1 MFDIDIITLIMAVAG
16 MIAFAIP
23 FYLNNQKVKKEKT
36 RKMKGLSEIIKSN
49 GLSLNL
55 EDQWRN
61 QYFIGFDSNKNK
73 LLYIA
78 NLDKLEPVVI
88 DLDHVKQIK
97 IDEVSRVIGSK
108 GNSRKVID
116 ELRLHLISHTGK
128 VIGDLEFYDAE
139 KFSDLAGESVLIKK
153 WEGSLQVFLKNQVKK
168 ESIAI

>member
-1 MFDIDIITLIMAVAG
+1 M
-16 MIAFAIP
+16 
-23 FYLNNQKVKKEKT
+23 
-36 RKMKGLSEIIKSN
+36 
-49 GLSLNL
+49 
-55 EDQWRN
+55 
-61 QYFIGFDSNKNK
+61 
-73 LLYIA
+73 
-78 NLDKLEPVVI
+78 DKLEPVVI